1 MTKIYKINKCVIDVE
16 IKDTSKRI
24 AEQISEMFSV
34 ENAKVKDTVN
44 INAEEKLNVSYVK
57 RKDIFQETVE
67 LINKNRVV
75 QKRKIKQPFSNDK
88 IMRRFLVNLKENFY
102 LKQMRI

>member
-1 MTKIYKINKCVIDVE
+1 MIIIKVFKINKYAIDVK

-24 AEQISEMFSV
+24 VEQISEMFSA

-44 INAEEKLNVSYVK
+44 INVEERLNVSYVK

-88 IMRRFLVNLKENFY
+88 IM
-102 LKQMRI
+102 